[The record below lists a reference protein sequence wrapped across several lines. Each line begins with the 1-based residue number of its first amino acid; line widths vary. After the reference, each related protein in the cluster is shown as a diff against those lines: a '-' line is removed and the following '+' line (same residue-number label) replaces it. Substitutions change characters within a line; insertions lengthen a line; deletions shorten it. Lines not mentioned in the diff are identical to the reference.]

1 MSKAGIGPG
10 DLSPASVEGGF
21 APMIFTIAT
30 EASVT
35 SKTLFGQGATAS
47 VTGHAPDNL
56 RVINWWV
63 VMTGAG
69 GGGDTV
75 QLTDGSGNAISSA
88 VDVSAAGDNDIV
100 SGGEVYDAYSDIPK
114 YSGDI
119 RVVTASDALCRVYVM
134 CQKLY
139 NT

>member
-1 MSKAGIGPG
+1 
-10 DLSPASVEGGF
+10 
-21 APMIFTIAT
+21 MIFSIAT
-30 EASVT
+30 EAGVN
-35 SKTLFGQGATAS
+35 SKSLFGQGASAS
-47 VTGHAPDNL
+47 ITGRAPENL

-69 GGGDTV
+69 AGGDTV
-75 QLTDGSGNAISSA
+75 QLTNQAGASISSA
-88 VDVSAAGDNDIV
+88 VDVSGAGDNDIV
-100 SGGEVYDAYSDIPK
+100 SGGEVYDAASDITK

-119 RVVTASDALCRVYVM
+119 LVVTASDALCRVYVM